1 MKFTIFQIKLAF
13 YQQNRKKIVKKHT
26 LYLLWHILVFTSVL
40 HKMTWLGHAHSSQFM
55 EWQNLGITILKHATC
70 TQMFFFKSPESQI
83 TTDIIY
89 LISSNFV
96 IISHINYWHQVNS
109 WKNWWKF
116 SNGPEIN
123 EVPSPYSMLQHIGR
137 VATPKLMPRTCL
149 TYLQTTLIIGG
160 GRLVLEFMSGITGTF
175 QRLGWLKPWGHHSE
189 KFVSATHRPM
199 LDWKSFFAYKT
210 LCYLQSETIKVT
222 VLQN

>member
-1 MKFTIFQIKLAF
+1 MYPK
-13 YQQNRKKIVKKHT
+13 
-26 LYLLWHILVFTSVL
+26 
-40 HKMTWLGHAHSSQFM
+40 
-55 EWQNLGITILKHATC
+55 C
-70 TQMFFFKSPESQI
+70 FFLSPENQI
-83 TTDIIY
+83 TTDFIY

-96 IISHINYWHQVNS
+96 IISHINYWQQVNS

-149 TYLQTTLIIGG
+149 TYLQTILIMWE
-160 GRLVLEFMSGITGTF
+160 GRLVLEFMWGITNTF
-175 QRLGWLKPWGHHSE
+175 QRLGWLKPWLHHSE
-189 KFVSATHRPM
+189 KYVSATHWPM
-199 LDWKSFFAYKT
+199 LDWKSFFAYRI
-210 LCYLQSETIKVT
+210 LCYLQSEKIKVT